1 LRSKFIIFL
10 LLIMALTSIT
20 PEVAAGTR
28 GKIAGHVKDAST
40 GDPLPGVNVIIVG
53 TTLGAATNEK
63 GNYFILNV
71 PAGVYSLTA
80 SMIGYKRVTYS
91 NIKVSIDLTTTAD
104 FELSSEVLDLGEA
117 LEIVAERPMIQ
128 KDITSSQA
136 YVSSEEIKQLPVENV
151 QDVLKLQAGITID
164 ADGATH
170 IRGGRSSEILYMI
183 DGIPVNDPFEG
194 GMANVYVPP
203 NAIEEMVATSGTY
216 NAEHGDA
223 MSGVIN
229 IVTKE
234 GTNQYTGRFSAYT
247 GDYMSDHTDI
257 FNDID
262 DFNIFNNKNAE
273 MSFSGSVPGIG
284 DKLTFFTSGRWE
296 DEDGYLY
303 GYRKYTRIPVRDSLT
318 NEIIPSGDM
327 SRVSMDPSQ
336 RLNGQLKLT
345 YRFTNNL
352 KLSLGGMLAA
362 RDYKLYSHRYKYLP
376 DHIYNRER
384 TSNRLHL
391 ELTHTLSHRTFQS
404 LKLSRFYQQ
413 YFYYLFKDVN
423 DPRYYNPE
431 ASFSYVTSGFW
442 DNGYSGYGWEKR
454 RSTILYGRWDIT
466 SQITDK
472 HLVKSGIEISSESIY
487 DLYQEPNVLQDPN
500 VTDRSKLFAKNIM
513 EFNPIKASAYVQDKI
528 ELKEL
533 IVNLGLRFDYFDP
546 DKQVIVDT
554 HNPEF
559 GPKKD
564 AETHWRFSPRLGIA
578 HPIAETAYLYFSY
591 AHFFQVPNYNELYN
605 NPEFEIRHNSKVA
618 SDLEPEK
625 TVIYEVGYKH
635 QIGDNLALNGTVFY
649 KNISN
654 LLAIKQYELGYGSS
668 EYYYQYMN
676 SDYGNVRG
684 FTVSIDQRMVN
695 NVAASIDYT
704 YQIAEGNA
712 SDPDAVYSDITDN
725 LPRVPEKEVVY
736 LDWDQRHIL
745 TGKVLFG
752 VSNNWTVTLIG
763 RYSSGYP
770 YTPTDIK
777 GKRTAGE
784 NSERKPSQLTLDLNA
799 NKIIRFGKLKFNLF
813 VKVYNLLDQLNELK
827 VYTST
832 GRATYS
838 LNPEPYLDD
847 PVLHN
852 DYITHPDY
860 YSEPRLVLTGLAIEF

>member
-1 LRSKFIIFL
+1 MG
-10 LLIMALTSIT
+10 LISIT
-20 PEVAAGTR
+20 PEVEAGTR
-28 GKIAGHVKDAST
+28 GKIAGQVIDSAT

-53 TTLGAATNEK
+53 TTLGAATNVK

-71 PAGVYSLTA
+71 PAGVYNLTA
-80 SMIGYKRVTYS
+80 SMIGYKRITYS
-91 NIKVSIDLTTTAD
+91 NVKVSIDLTTTVD
-104 FELSSEVLDLGEA
+104 FELSSQVLEAGETV
-117 LEIVAERPMIQ
+117 EIVAERPMIQ

-136 YVSSEEIKQLPVENV
+136 YVSSEKIKQIPVESV
-151 QDVLKLQAGITID
+151 HDVLQLQAGVTIG

-170 IRGGRSSEILYMI
+170 IRGGRSNEILYMI
-183 DGIPVNDPFEG
+183 DGIPVNDPFVG

-203 NAIEEMVATSGTY
+203 NAVEEMVATSGTY
-216 NAEHGDA
+216 NAEYGDA

-234 GTNQYTGRFSAYT
+234 GTNQYKGRLSAYT
-247 GDYMSDHTDI
+247 GDYLSDHTDV

-262 DFNIFNNKNAE
+262 DFEILNDKNIE
-273 MSFSGSVPGIG
+273 MSLSGPVFGKG
-284 DKLTFFTSGRWE
+284 DKLTFFASGRWE
-296 DEDGYLY
+296 DKDGYLY

-318 NEIIPSGDM
+318 NEIIPIGDM
-327 SRVSMDPSQ
+327 SRVSMNPSQ

-352 KLSLGGMLAA
+352 KLSFGGMLTN

-384 TSNRLHL
+384 RSNRLHL

-404 LKLSRFYQQ
+404 IKFSRFYQQ
-413 YFYYLFKDVN
+413 YFYSLFKDIN

-442 DNGYSGYGWEKR
+442 NNGYSDYGWEKR
-454 RSTILYGRWDIT
+454 RSTIWYGRWDIT
-466 SQITDK
+466 SQIADK
-472 HLVKSGIEISSESIY
+472 HLVKSGVEISSESIY
-487 DLYQEPNVLQDPN
+487 DLYQEPNVLQNPN
-500 VTDRSKLFAKNIM
+500 VTDRTKLFAKNIM
-513 EFNPIKASAYVQDKI
+513 EFNPIKASAYIQDKI

-533 IVNLGLRFDYFDP
+533 VVNLGLRFDYFDP

-554 HNPEF
+554 HDPEF
-559 GPKKD
+559 GPKKN
-564 AETHWRFSPRLGIA
+564 AKRHWRFSPRLGIA

-591 AHFFQVPNYNELYN
+591 AHFFQVPNYNQLYN

-635 QIGDNLALNGTVFY
+635 QIGNNLALNGTVFY

-668 EYYYQYMN
+668 EYYFQYLN
-676 SDYGNVRG
+676 NDYGNVRG

-695 NVAASIDYT
+695 NVAAAVDYT

-712 SDPDAVYSDITDN
+712 SDPDAVYSDITSN

-736 LDWDQRHIL
+736 LNWDQRHTL
-745 TGKVLFG
+745 TGNVLFG
-752 VSNNWTVTLIG
+752 IPGNWTVSLIG

-784 NSERKPSQLTLDLNA
+784 NSERKPSQLTFDLHA
-799 NKIIRFGKLKFNLF
+799 NKIIKIGSYDFNLF
-813 VKVYNLLDQLNELK
+813 IKVYNLFDRLNERY
-827 VYTST
+827 VYDST

-847 PVLHN
+847 AELHN
-852 DYITHPDY
+852 DYITRPNY
-860 YSEPRLVLTGLAIEF
+860 YRAPRLVLAGLAFEF

>member
-1 LRSKFIIFL
+1 MG
-10 LLIMALTSIT
+10 LISIT
-20 PEVAAGTR
+20 PEVEAGTR
-28 GKIAGHVKDAST
+28 GKFAGQVIDSAT
-40 GDPLPGVNVIIVG
+40 GEPLPGVNVIIVG
-53 TTLGAATNEK
+53 TTLGAATNVK

-71 PAGVYSLTA
+71 PAGVYNLTA
-80 SMIGYKRVTYS
+80 SMIGYKRITYS
-91 NIKVSIDLTTTAD
+91 NVKVSIDLTTTVD
-104 FELSSEVLDLGEA
+104 FELSSQVLEAGETV
-117 LEIVAERPMIQ
+117 EIVAERPMIQ

-136 YVSSEEIKQLPVENV
+136 YVSSEKIKQLPVESV
-151 QDVLKLQAGITID
+151 HDVLQLQAGVTIG

-170 IRGGRSSEILYMI
+170 IRGGRSNEILYMI
-183 DGIPVNDPFEG
+183 DGIPVNDPFVG

-203 NAIEEMVATSGTY
+203 NAVQEMVATSGTY
-216 NAEHGDA
+216 NAEYGDA

-234 GTNQYTGRFSAYT
+234 GTNQYKGRLSAYT
-247 GDYMSDHTDI
+247 GDYLSDHTDV

-262 DFNIFNNKNAE
+262 DFEILNDKNIE
-273 MSFSGSVPGIG
+273 MSLSGPVFGKG
-284 DKLTFFTSGRWE
+284 DKLTFFASGRWE
-296 DEDGYLY
+296 DKDGYLY

-318 NEIIPSGDM
+318 NEIIPIGDM
-327 SRVSMDPSQ
+327 SRVSMNPSK

-352 KLSLGGMLAA
+352 KLSFGGMLTN

-384 TSNRLHL
+384 RSNRLHL

-404 LKLSRFYQQ
+404 IKLSRFYQQ
-413 YFYYLFKDVN
+413 YFYSLFKDIN

-442 DNGYSGYGWEKR
+442 NNGYSDYGWEKR
-454 RSTILYGRWDIT
+454 RSTIWYGRWDIT
-466 SQITDK
+466 SQIADK
-472 HLVKSGIEISSESIY
+472 HLVKSGVEISSESIY
-487 DLYQEPNVLQDPN
+487 DLYQEPNVLQNPN
-500 VTDRSKLFAKNIM
+500 VTDRTKLFAKNIM
-513 EFNPIKASAYVQDKI
+513 EFNPIKASAYIQDKI

-533 IVNLGLRFDYFDP
+533 VVNLGLRFDYFDP

-554 HNPEF
+554 HDPEF
-559 GPKKD
+559 GPKKN
-564 AETHWRFSPRLGIA
+564 AKRHWRFSPRLGIA

-591 AHFFQVPNYNELYN
+591 AHFFQVPNYNQLYN

-625 TVIYEVGYKH
+625 AVIYEVGYKH
-635 QIGDNLALNGTVFY
+635 QIGNNLALNGTVFY

-668 EYYYQYMN
+668 EYYFQYLN
-676 SDYGNVRG
+676 NDYGNVRG

-695 NVAASIDYT
+695 NVAAAVDYT

-712 SDPDAVYSDITDN
+712 SDPDAVYSDITSN

-736 LDWDQRHIL
+736 LNWDQRHTL
-745 TGKVLFG
+745 TGNVLFG
-752 VSNNWTVTLIG
+752 IPGNWIVSLIG

-784 NSERKPSQLTLDLNA
+784 NSERKPSQLTFDLHA
-799 NKIIRFGKLKFNLF
+799 NKIIKIGSYDFNLF
-813 VKVYNLLDQLNELK
+813 IKVYNLFDRLNERY
-827 VYTST
+827 VYDST

-847 PVLHN
+847 AELHN
-852 DYITHPDY
+852 DYITRPNY
-860 YSEPRLVLTGLAIEF
+860 YRAPRLVLAGLAFEF